1 MLENIASIVE
11 TIVKKE
17 TPADGGTSA
26 GARAEDQI
34 TGCVP
39 NDSSGSDNTMSS
51 GSRQQFVTRY
61 LMQGRE
67 NAIHAEDLMKLAG
80 LRSHRELRACIEEA
94 RSHGDLILSGDN
106 GYFLPSMDADGNV
119 SEQGYYELRAFYNRM
134 RAIGIGTLRSAK
146 YAGRSLKEYKRAH
159 NEQS

>member
-1 MLENIASIVE
+1 MLEHISSIVE
-11 TIVKKE
+11 TIVKNE
-17 TPADGGTSA
+17 TPAEMGVSA
-26 GARAEDQI
+26 GAGTKAHTTVSTHD
-34 TGCVP
+34 TSV
-39 NDSSGSDNTMSS
+39 NDDTTSS
-51 GSRQQFVTRY
+51 GSRQQFITRY

-80 LRSHRELRACIEEA
+80 FQSNRELRACIEEA
-94 RSHGDLILSGDN
+94 RAHGDLILSGDN

-146 YAGRSLKEYKRAH
+146 YARRSIKEYERAH